1 MRVYN
6 LNQYKINQS
15 GGSEKTSKDGTF
27 MVCLRRDSSMF
38 KYWGE
43 IASRDGG
50 LKIRR
55 SNTRCC
61 TVTKKAGGNPVNRWQ
76 GRL

>member
-1 MRVYN
+1 
-6 LNQYKINQS
+6 
-15 GGSEKTSKDGTF
+15 
-27 MVCLRRDSSMF
+27 MF
-38 KYWGE
+38 KYSGE

-61 TVTKKAGGNPVNRWQ
+61 TVTKKAGGNPENRWQ